1 MTALDDL
8 DNFFKKVNELFPEED
23 TYAKQHSP
31 EQSYETRLN
40 PITIIIND
48 IPFQAIEASLTREF
62 EDSPLTHTGFR
73 CQGRFN
79 GLLAFFRA
87 SSARSSCSSVK
98 TTSSCFGAWLLCLG
112 KDQWITL
119 CPSLL
124 ELI

>member
-8 DNFFKKVNELFPEED
+8 DNFFKKVDELFPEED

-73 CQGRFN
+73 CQGTIATTIN
-79 GLLAFFRA
+79 I
-87 SSARSSCSSVK
+87 
-98 TTSSCFGAWLLCLG
+98 TTSSEILDNFFNDLQGRG
-112 KDQWITL
+112 F
-119 CPSLL
+119 
-124 ELI
+124 